1 MKLHDLHPPEGGKKD
16 RKRKGR
22 GIAAGQGK
30 TAGYGTKGQNARS
43 GRGGKPYFEGGQLP
57 LMRRLP
63 LKRGFTN
70 INRVEYRIVNVG
82 DLNDFPAGSVI
93 DCDFLVAAGLIR
105 DNKRPLKILGG
116 GDLEVALAVKA
127 EAFSGSAERKIE
139 ASGGTIERIQ

>member
-1 MKLHDLHPPEGGKKD
+1 MKLHDLHPPKGAKKD

-57 LMRRLP
+57 LVRRLP

-70 INRVEYRIVNVG
+70 VNRVEYRIVNVG
-82 DLNDFPAGSVI
+82 DLNRFEADSVVGCQELI
-93 DCDFLVAAGLIR
+93 AVGLIR
-105 DNKRPLKILGG
+105 DNDQPLKILGD
-116 GDLEVALAVKA
+116 GDLEVALNVRAD
-127 EAFSGSAERKIE
+127 AFSSSAERKIE
-139 ASGGTIERIQ
+139 AVGGIAEQVE

>member
-1 MKLHDLHPPEGGKKD
+1 MKLHDLHPPEGAKKD

-82 DLNDFPAGSVI
+82 DLNDFAAGTVI
-93 DCDFLVAAGLIR
+93 DCAFLVTAGLIR
-105 DNKRPLKILGG
+105 DNEQPLKILGDG
-116 GDLEVALAVKA
+116 ELEVALTVKA
-127 EAFSGSAERKIE
+127 DAFSGSAERKIE
-139 ASGGTIERIQ
+139 ASGGTVERIQ